1 MRRSRRS
8 AGSRKTW
15 QRDAIVQV
23 LKRAGCH
30 LTAEEIHHR
39 VQRRGRRIGLA
50 TVYRALEL
58 FLRSGLVEPVH
69 VADGRMRY
77 GLAAKH
83 HDHAICLTCGRW
95 EPMPGCLVSRLPR
108 HAPNGFRV
116 TGHQLEVFGFCAQCT
131 ASGARRGAGASAGGG
146 ELADA

>member
-1 MRRSRRS
+1 MHRSRRS
-8 AGSRKTW
+8 SAPRKTW
-15 QRDAIVQV
+15 QRGAVVQV
-23 LKRAGCH
+23 LQRAGCH
-30 LTAEEIHHR
+30 LTAEEIHHKVR
-39 VQRRGRRIGLA
+39 RRGRRIGLA
-50 TVYRALEL
+50 TVYRTLEL
-58 FLRSGLVEPVH
+58 LLRSGLVEPVH

-95 EPMPGCLVSRLPR
+95 EPMPGCLVPRLPR

-131 ASGARRGAGASAGGG
+131 ASARAVAAEASAGSGR
-146 ELADA
+146 A